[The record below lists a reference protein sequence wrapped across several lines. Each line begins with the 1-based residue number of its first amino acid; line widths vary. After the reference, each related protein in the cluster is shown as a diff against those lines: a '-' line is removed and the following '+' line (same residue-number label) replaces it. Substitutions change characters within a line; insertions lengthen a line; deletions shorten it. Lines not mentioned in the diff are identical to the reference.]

1 MLWGQK
7 DQDEF
12 AGTINQTIAYQ
23 HISAV
28 LGMNEYVF
36 THISFCINRAKELLQ
51 ARANQPIQFNCR
63 RGCSNVEDLLGASEG
78 SRYPVG

>member
-1 MLWGQK
+1 MIVCRYYSWSPESNLDTNLEYVPMLWGQK

-12 AGTINQTIAYQ
+12 AGTINQTISNQ

-36 THISFCINRAKELLQ
+36 THILILHKS
-51 ARANQPIQFNCR
+51 
-63 RGCSNVEDLLGASEG
+63 S
-78 SRYPVG
+78 